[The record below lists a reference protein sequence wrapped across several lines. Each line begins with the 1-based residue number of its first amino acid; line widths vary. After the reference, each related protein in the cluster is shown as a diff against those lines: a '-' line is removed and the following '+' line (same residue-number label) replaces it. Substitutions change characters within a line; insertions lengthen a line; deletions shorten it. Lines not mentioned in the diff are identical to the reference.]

1 MDNEHRPFLPVND
14 GILENKP
21 MMTAPPPLAFATLE
35 SDVLLICADAI
46 LAWRYL
52 VEIAS
57 AGGPQHAP
65 HAASIVRAEAI
76 LRGWKPQVILLDGS
90 CLELASGDISAF
102 VEIERVVAILTEHA
116 PVVLVAPAQCRKPLA
131 FLIAA
136 GAVDL
141 VERSGDFVPVTAGLV
156 VRRAQLGEQAL
167 SGAPGERECARDFGE
182 MLRHEVNNPLTGIL
196 GNAEMLLKIRGELP
210 PPVTAR
216 LETIADLAVRLRE
229 IIRRLSDCWEAQHD
243 SARAV

>member
-1 MDNEHRPFLPVND
+1 M
-14 GILENKP
+14 ENKP
-21 MMTAPPPLAFATLE
+21 MMTTPRPLAATRLE

-52 VEIAS
+52 VEIAC
-57 AGGPQHAP
+57 AGGPQHPP
-65 HAASIVRAEAI
+65 HATSIARAEAM
-76 LRGWKPQVILLDGS
+76 LRGWRPQVILLDES
-90 CLELASGDISAF
+90 CIGLDAADSSASTA
-102 VEIERVVAILTEHA
+102 IERAVGSLAEHA
-116 PVVLVAPAQCRKPLA
+116 PVVLVASARCRKALA
-131 FLIAA
+131 FLNSE
-136 GAVDL
+136 GAVDM

-156 VRRAQLGEQAL
+156 VRCAQLGEQAL
-167 SGAPGERECARDFGE
+167 SDAPGERESARDFGE

-229 IIRRLSDCWEAQHD
+229 TIRRLSDCWEAQHD